1 MKKKGFKRIL
11 TICMC
16 AAMLIESVNVSTF
29 TVKAGTADAITQD
42 SELKDAVENGE
53 NADQAAYEAAQKAA
67 EAAAEAEAAAK
78 AAKELGEAAADAA
91 LDPDAAQAPALKEE
105 IDKEIS
111 DAETAVADSNNKIEE
126 ESGKLETIAEEAKD
140 KTAEEAQKAAD
151 AADAA
156 QDAAKKAED
165 LKKQIEA
172 ADRADAK
179 LEDVLDAAKQAADEA
194 QAAADQAKEAYG
206 NAQAVLDAA
215 QKKYDDA
222 KAQAEQDIQAG
233 IENADKELE
242 EAEAALAAAEAAVSQ
257 AEDAYTAATGSNEIA
272 QKTAEAAAEAA
283 KQAGI
288 ADDAAKDAAEAAD
301 VADARKTAKEEDNAI
316 LEAEKSEI
324 VKAQEDLKS
333 EIAQKENE
341 IKDLNQQIVAK
352 NAEIDATE
360 KAIEDLGWKRFV
372 VETDEYKQAKKLNA
386 QIDALEA
393 DIDDLKDDIADAN
406 DAIDAKQSE
415 IAKKDTEIA
424 GKDAQIAEN
433 NTYIAGIV
441 ASQKTVQ
448 DFVDNNPDTQI
459 TYLDKEK
466 QEEFSTLLKEL
477 EASTAKY
484 EDAKELR
491 EEYQDA
497 TDRSGVG
504 LIEWFKKVYKELKI
518 EAANDNA
525 KIEMDW
531 ENLQLVYTNDGLTLL
546 LGKNKDNEQVLLT
559 WENNRLTA
567 TKVDEHEF
575 AAYSTAF
582 DAAAAAQASTKA
594 AQAATDAAAARQAEK
609 EALDQYNAAKAALEA
624 ARERLA
630 AARKAKLN
638 ELQLKAAQEAL
649 EQAKQN
655 VEAAKKSYEDAQDA
669 ADEAKKAYEDA
680 KDNFDNKPVTARFY
694 ILNRGL
700 AQPSEVGHYPA
711 GNYSKVQFGE
721 LYKGEDNSYLD
732 QYAKGLKNQDLA
744 AYIKQAPTAE
754 AFGITLKEGES
765 IQWYVI
771 KTENDGIHV
780 DGIILGQKFNVT
792 VHYGYEDEQG
802 NFVKVA
808 EDYTGIYGL
817 ELEASTAKYEDAK
830 ELREEYQDAT
840 DRSGVGLIEWFKK
853 VYKELKIEAANDN
866 AKIEMDWENLQLV
879 YTNDGLTLLLG
890 KNKDNEQ
897 VLLTWENNRLTA
909 TKVDE
914 HEFAAYST
922 AFDAAAAAQA
932 STKAAQA
939 ATDAAAARQAEKE
952 ALDQYNAAKAALEA
966 ARERL
971 AAARKAK
978 LNELQLKA
986 AQEALEQA
994 KQNVEAAKKSYEDA
1008 QDAADEAKK
1017 AYEDAKDNFDN
1028 KPVTARFYILNR
1040 GLAQPSEVG
1049 HYPAGNYSKVQFG
1062 ELYKGEDNSYLDQ
1075 YAKGLKN
1082 QDLAA
1087 YIKQAPTA
1095 EAFGITLKEGESIQW
1110 YVIKTENDGIHV
1122 DGIILGQKF
1131 NVTVHYGYEDEQG
1144 NFVKV
1149 AEDYTGIYGLGETYD
1164 IPSPEVVIDGFKYAA
1179 KNATQASVSGTA
1191 YSDKEY
1197 TVLYHKEEG
1206 ISVTVNYYRASVT
1219 GTLLHSE
1226 IRNIGVSQAADYGKS
1241 LTASDLNA
1249 WRPGDCEDG
1258 VLVSYEKTEN
1268 GYVANIVYTAI
1279 PVIPSESGTS
1289 GGDGDGEGEG
1299 GETGSGT
1306 VAEAAGGAG
1315 GITAGVVQQVAGARQ
1330 TTAQE
1335 TTQIA
1340 DETTPLAPTVT
1351 AAPGKEAGIEA
1362 VSSDNNVVSIEDEEA
1377 PLAATVN
1384 CWIHWLIL
1392 LLTAIYTI
1400 YELVRAIHRNRKI
1413 NELSGE
1419 AGQVEM

>member
-126 ESGKLETIAEEAKD
+126 ESEKLETIAEEAKD

-151 AADAA
+151 AAQAA

-194 QAAADQAKEAYG
+194 QAAADQAKEAYD

-257 AEDAYTAATGSNEIA
+257 AEDAYTNATGSNEIA

-301 VADARKTAKEEDNAI
+301 VVDARKTAKEEDNAR

-341 IKDLNQQIVAK
+341 IKDLNQQIAAK
-352 NAEIDATE
+352 NAEIDEIKDSSAFWWMNSE
-360 KAIEDLGWKRFV
+360 KRDKV
-372 VETDEYKQAKKLNA
+372 K
-386 QIDALEA
+386 ALEA
-393 DIDDLKDDIADAN
+393 DIEGLKDDIADAN

-466 QEEFSTLLKEL
+466 QEEFNTLLEEL
-477 EASTAKY
+477 KASTAKY

-497 TDRSGVG
+497 TDRSDVG

-594 AQAATDAAAARQAEK
+594 AQAATEAAAARQAEK

-732 QYAKGLKNQDLA
+732 QYAKG
-744 AYIKQAPTAE
+744 I
-754 AFGITLKEGES
+754 
-765 IQWYVI
+765 
-771 KTENDGIHV
+771 
-780 DGIILGQKFNVT
+780 
-792 VHYGYEDEQG
+792 
-802 NFVKVA
+802 
-808 EDYTGIYGL
+808 
-817 ELEASTAKYEDAK
+817 
-830 ELREEYQDAT
+830 
-840 DRSGVGLIEWFKK
+840 
-853 VYKELKIEAANDN
+853 
-866 AKIEMDWENLQLV
+866 
-879 YTNDGLTLLLG
+879 
-890 KNKDNEQ
+890 
-897 VLLTWENNRLTA
+897 
-909 TKVDE
+909 
-914 HEFAAYST
+914 
-922 AFDAAAAAQA
+922 
-932 STKAAQA
+932 
-939 ATDAAAARQAEKE
+939 
-952 ALDQYNAAKAALEA
+952 
-966 ARERL
+966 
-971 AAARKAK
+971 
-978 LNELQLKA
+978 
-986 AQEALEQA
+986 
-994 KQNVEAAKKSYEDA
+994 
-1008 QDAADEAKK
+1008 
-1017 AYEDAKDNFDN
+1017 
-1028 KPVTARFYILNR
+1028 
-1040 GLAQPSEVG
+1040 
-1049 HYPAGNYSKVQFG
+1049 
-1062 ELYKGEDNSYLDQ
+1062 
-1075 YAKGLKN
+1075 KN

-1164 IPSPEVVIDGFKYAA
+1164 IPSPEVVIDGFKYTA

-1206 ISVTVNYYRASVT
+1206 VSVTVNYYRASVT

-1258 VLVSYEKTEN
+1258 VLVSYEKTGN
-1268 GYVANIVYTAI
+1268 GYVANIVYSAI

-1289 GGDGDGEGEG
+1289 GGDGDGEG

-1330 TTAQE
+1330 TAAQE

-1340 DETTPLAPTVT
+1340 DETTPLAPAVT
-1351 AAPGKEAGIEA
+1351 AAPEKEAGIEA

-1377 PLAATVN
+1377 PLAAAVN